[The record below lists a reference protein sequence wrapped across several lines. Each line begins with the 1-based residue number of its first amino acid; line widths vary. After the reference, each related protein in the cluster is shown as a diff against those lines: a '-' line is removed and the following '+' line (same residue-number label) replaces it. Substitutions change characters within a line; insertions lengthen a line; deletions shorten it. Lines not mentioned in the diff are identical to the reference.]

1 MKSHPHNI
9 EDENIQEE
17 IHTYQDQALDD
28 GDDPLSNLHFQHSH
42 LDFHQFFDSGVAPL
56 SEDRIDSI
64 SESDFNFDMTPA
76 SKRTKIS
83 PNSEFSPPTLN
94 QRPSSFSRSTHFKA
108 LPNALTKPLTIH
120 TTSKEEFK
128 RAVTLTEKHLEAM
141 HNVELHVILQYN
153 YSPDRQSS
161 FLISSSILSLVA
173 NILRAT
179 GVKYFKNSTISTMEI
194 ELIRNQLH
202 KISLKYYDQSISLL
216 KNTILDPHFEIPIAI
231 ISSSLLTKVSMFE
244 SEDFSLP
251 NTFSLGMV
259 SIFQD
264 LYNRED
270 IGRLSNELSWTLDF
284 LDFAAKASNF
294 PTYNPQYL
302 KEYIRKCESL
312 GVALQEYFSIFPDD
326 PKKRILTYNF
336 NNLLNYVKMI
346 DEVIFKDQ
354 DGRTGN
360 LPIDK
365 LYEILRRWYINIP
378 PIAQIVGSLKHPI
391 EKLIG
396 YYYLAFSRS
405 LENLFPQV
413 RSTFILSFN
422 GGIPLFFE
430 FFYKHITKFEEFY
443 ASQLPDS
450 LLFKLEELFSYA
462 LRIGTFFR
470 KRFNIL
476 AIMFGDQRSDPEIRA
491 EVIRKAINEVMVSE
505 FDRTILKCINFPH
518 IPSSLH
524 ISIPKSEE
532 KKITPE
538 IYYYNKNH
546 YDWLI
551 FEKDIS
557 NSSPVLRN
565 PPGLTGKDSNKRKGS
580 MLNPASTDPLLNF
593 HLKNTLS
600 LDIPSL
606 EANEGRWPPKLDIL
620 QQNNNVDY
628 SVWFEWNTR
637 KSILKHLESE
647 YRDLFQNF
655 NNPPLPHSFR
665 TLSPESWFY
674 PEDCNPTRLVEADRI
689 RIYKRRVIKNKI
701 SLKVKI
707 QTILDNESRRKG
719 LIVSAKEVKPTNGD
733 IFYNDLDEALYN

>member
-1 MKSHPHNI
+1 MKSRPNKI

-17 IHTYQDQALDD
+17 IQRYQDQPLED

-42 LDFHQFFDSGVAPL
+42 LDFHQFFDSDVAPY
-56 SEDRIDSI
+56 SEDRLDSI

-83 PNSEFSPPTLN
+83 PNSEFSPPSLN
-94 QRPSSFSRSTHFKA
+94 QRPSSFSRLTPFKA
-108 LPNALTKPLTIH
+108 LPNALTRPLTIQ

-153 YSPDRQSS
+153 YSPERPSS
-161 FLISSSILSLVA
+161 FLISSSILALVA

-179 GVKYFKNSTISTMEI
+179 GVKYFKNLTISTMEI

-244 SEDFSLP
+244 SEDFSLLK
-251 NTFSLGMV
+251 TFSLGMV

-264 LYNRED
+264 LYDKED
-270 IGRLSNELSWTLDF
+270 IGRLSNELSWTLNF
-284 LDFAAKASNF
+284 LDFAAKAPNF
-294 PTYNPQYL
+294 PSYNPQYL

-312 GVALQEYFSIFPDD
+312 GIAVQEYFSIFPDD

-354 DGRTGN
+354 SGRTYN
-360 LPIDK
+360 LPIQK
-365 LYEILRRWYINIP
+365 LYEILRRWYIIIP
-378 PIAQIVGSLKHPI
+378 PIAQIVGSLRHPV
-391 EKLIG
+391 EKLLG
-396 YYYLAFSRS
+396 YFYLAFSRS
-405 LENLFPQV
+405 LENLFPEV

-430 FFYKHITKFEEFY
+430 FFYKHITKFEESY
-443 ASQLPDS
+443 ASQLPEP
-450 LLFKLEELFSYA
+450 LLFRLEELFNYA
-462 LRIGTFFR
+462 LRTGTFFR

-476 AIMFGDQRSDPEIRA
+476 AIMFGDQRLDPEIRA
-491 EVIRKAINEVMVSE
+491 EIIKKGINEVMVTE
-505 FDRTILKCINFPH
+505 FDKTILKCINFPH
-518 IPSSLH
+518 VPASLH
-524 ISIPKSEE
+524 ISIPKNEE
-532 KKITPE
+532 KKITPD

-546 YDWLI
+546 YDWLL
-551 FEKDIS
+551 FEKVN
-557 NSSPVLRN
+557 NSQVLGVS
-565 PPGLTGKDSNKRKGS
+565 PGLSSQDGNKRKGS
-580 MLNPASTDPLLNF
+580 MINPASTDPLLNF

-606 EANEGRWPPKLDIL
+606 KSNESRWPPKLDIL
-620 QQNNNVDY
+620 QQNNKVDY
-628 SVWFEWNTR
+628 LVWFEWNTR
-637 KSILKHLESE
+637 KSILKHLELE
-647 YRDLFQNF
+647 YKDLFQNF
-655 NNPPLPHSFR
+655 HDPPLPYSFR

-689 RIYKRRVIKNKI
+689 RIYKRRVIKNKN